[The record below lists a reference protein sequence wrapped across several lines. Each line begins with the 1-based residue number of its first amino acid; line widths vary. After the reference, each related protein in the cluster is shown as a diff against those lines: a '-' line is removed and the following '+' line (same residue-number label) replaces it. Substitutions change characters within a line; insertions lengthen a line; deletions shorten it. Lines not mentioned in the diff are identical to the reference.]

1 MTGARPGSPK
11 SLLKAL
17 KAKSWLKSK
26 SASIPSQRRSSWS
39 GAACLPSRGIGSLC
53 GSAIQIW
60 KFLRASNERLV
71 LSAAERIDNTEGDGR
86 GGDSRPKLVVTIWRV
101 RCATAF
107 SLSPLR
113 AAFDDKAKWR
123 AVSLPDSTAQRTSSL
138 HKSREDR
145 HALAAR

>member
-39 GAACLPSRGIGSLC
+39 GAARPPSHGIGSLC

-60 KFLRASNERLV
+60 KFPRASNERLV
-71 LSAAERIDNTEGDGR
+71 LSAAERIATTEGHAP
-86 GGDSRPKLVVTIWRV
+86 SCPKLVATIWRV
-101 RCATAF
+101 RCAAAF
-107 SLSPLR
+107 SLPPLR
-113 AAFDDKAKWR
+113 AAFDDKVKWR
-123 AVSLPDSTAQRTSSL
+123 AVSLLDSTVQRTSSL
-138 HKSREDR
+138 HECREDR

>member
-1 MTGARPGSPK
+1 MSITGARLGLPK
-11 SLLKAL
+11 SLLKAV

-39 GAACLPSRGIGSLC
+39 GAACPPSRGIGSLR
-53 GSAIQIW
+53 GSAIQLW
-60 KFLRASNERLV
+60 KSPPALNERLV
-71 LSAAERIDNTEGDGR
+71 LSAAERIDNTEEHAP
-86 GGDSRPKLVVTIWRV
+86 SCPKLLAAISRA

-107 SLSPLR
+107 SLPPLR

-138 HKSREDR
+138 HKCREDR